1 MRSGGL
7 TENASPPR
15 EIPPARERWREAASK
30 PLGSFSLGGVPE
42 LRFTARTHTELVRQV
57 REWLASAER
66 ERTMSDVVT
75 DSADLTKDAL
85 RILASAAPGAMSESE
100 LVRSLVSLGYRI
112 TDTTR
117 DTLVAGLD
125 ALGAVSDPRVTA
137 TAARAYKLNTSVA
150 KVVRSLT
157 R

>member
-1 MRSGGL
+1 M
-7 TENASPPR
+7 T
-15 EIPPARERWREAASK
+15 
-30 PLGSFSLGGVPE
+30 
-42 LRFTARTHTELVRQV
+42 
-57 REWLASAER
+57 
-66 ERTMSDVVT
+66 DVVT

-85 RILASAAPGAMSESE
+85 RILASAAPRAVSESE
-100 LVRSLVSLGYRI
+100 LVRSLVGLGYRV

-137 TAARAYKLNTSVA
+137 TAARAFKLNASVA
-150 KVVRSLT
+150 KVVRSFA

>member
-1 MRSGGL
+1 M
-7 TENASPPR
+7 
-15 EIPPARERWREAASK
+15 
-30 PLGSFSLGGVPE
+30 
-42 LRFTARTHTELVRQV
+42 RQV
-57 REWLASAER
+57 REWLVTAEGD
-66 ERTMSDVVT
+66 RTLSDVVT

-85 RILASAAPGAMSESE
+85 RIIADAAPRAVSEHD
-100 LVRSLVSLGYRI
+100 LVRALVSLGYRI

-137 TAARAYKLNTSVA
+137 TAARAYKLNASVA
-150 KVVRSLT
+150 KVVRSFT